1 MRRRKKNKALR
12 ITLIVVAILLL
23 CVGIFCAIYFLSK
36 EKSMKYYEV
45 RLSGNSGNLTL
56 SSNSKK
62 LAPNLEIISRP
73 VTVNITTD
81 SANSFIRAKIIF
93 ESDSND
99 NRVLSF
105 VSQLNYYIN
114 ETVTHTADDYSWKYS
129 DADNSFYLMSGN
141 SDNLRTVTNK
151 DYNYIF
157 IDKLVV
163 PSLIEQIDSVN
174 SDGDNVQIGEDITL
188 RIAFECIQSELQLNK
203 SAGIENTREYFNNL
217 CYFEENGFTSLNGK
231 IISYNG
237 QDTSLILPKYVEND
251 YIIGVGEDAF
261 NNANIKNVVIT
272 GNYIK
277 FDDNAFY
284 NATNLTF
291 VALKNQTKM
300 ILSPSSFS
308 ANANLSIYSPNS
320 TINFIR
326 QNYSTYNYAVNFKS
340 FVEVSDGNI
349 SYIDTNLTYLYA
361 PNVTEFVGDFKNF
374 TNLKVIYAPSL
385 NKINDNM
392 FENLSGLID
401 VDCPNVLNV
410 GNKSFN
416 GCTSLLNVTF
426 SKKLETIGEYSFS
439 GCNKLTNIAFAKD
452 LKVIPKEAFRGCSKV
467 TKIELNAE
475 NLEILSGAFYNISS
489 LKTVNI
495 KSLSKLE
502 NYAFGECDSLNY
514 FNLNSVNNLE
524 LQNKAFSSSTDSSNI
539 RSITFVT
546 NNENVKNSLLTI
558 SNNINC
564 VVISINRNTLTR
576 YNGTVKNLDL
586 TEICRFY
593 NITKIGDS
601 AFKNSSLTSLTLPS
615 KIAEIG
621 NNFVDGALNL
631 VSVTFNS
638 YNPPI
643 MSENCFDNANEN
655 LSIYCP
661 NKNVV
666 LYQQIFKGKSFKI
679 IGN

>member
-1 MRRRKKNKALR
+1 MRRRKTNKALR
-12 ITLIVVAILLL
+12 ITLIVSAILLL

-45 RLSGNSGNLTL
+45 RLSGNGGNLTL

-62 LAPNLEIISRP
+62 LAPNLEIINRP
-73 VTVNITTD
+73 VTINITND

-105 VSQLNYYIN
+105 VNQLNYYIN
-114 ETVTHTADDYSWKYS
+114 ETVTHTADDYSWKYY

-141 SDNLRTVTNK
+141 SANLRTVTNK
-151 DYNYIF
+151 DYNYTF
-157 IDKLVV
+157 VDKLVV
-163 PSLIEQIDSVN
+163 PSLIEQIDSLN
-174 SDGDNVQIGEDITL
+174 SDGDNVQVGEDITL
-188 RIAFECIQSELQLNK
+188 RITFECIQSELQLNK

-217 CYFEENGFTSLNGK
+217 CYYEENGFTSLNGK
-231 IISYNG
+231 IISYSG
-237 QDTSLILPKYVEND
+237 QETSLILPKYVGDD

-261 NNANIKNVVIT
+261 NNANIKNVIIP
-272 GNYIK
+272 GSYIK
-277 FDDNAFY
+277 FEENAFY

-300 ILSPSSFS
+300 MLSPTSFS
-308 ANANLSIYSPNS
+308 ANANLSIYSPSS

-326 QNYSTYNYAVNFKS
+326 QNYSTYNYAVNFKP
-340 FVEVSDGNI
+340 FVEISDENI
-349 SYIDTNLTYLYA
+349 SNIDTNLTYLYA
-361 PNVTEFVGDFKNF
+361 PNLTEFVGDFKSF

-385 NKINDNM
+385 NKINNNM

-410 GNKSFN
+410 GSKSFN
-416 GCTSLLNVTF
+416 GCTSLLNITF
-426 SKKLETIGEYSFS
+426 SKKLESIGEYSFT
-439 GCNKLTNIAFAKD
+439 GCSRLTNIDFTKN
-452 LKVIPKEAFRGCSKV
+452 LQIIPKEAFRGCSQIS
-467 TKIELNAE
+467 KIELNAD
-475 NLEILSGAFYNISS
+475 NLEILSGAFYNITN

-502 NYAFGECDSLNY
+502 NYAFGECNSLNY
-514 FNLNSVNNLE
+514 FNLISVNNLE

-546 NNENVKNSLLTI
+546 TNESVKNSLLTI
-558 SNNINC
+558 SSNINC
-564 VVISINRNTLTR
+564 IVLTTNKETLTR

-621 NNFVDGALNL
+621 KNFVDGALNL

-643 MSENCFDNANEN
+643 INENSFDNANEN

-661 NKNVV
+661 SKNVE
-666 LYQQIFKGKSFKI
+666 LYQQIFKGKSFKV